1 MSTAWAT
8 IIGAVVAAAASILVS
23 YINNKKQTALI
34 AYRAA
39 PPDLSSHAPGGFVL
53 WFLTCCAYPMLGIVG
68 VINWIFGTQD
78 GALMRFL
85 TVEHPVFG
93 LWILDFV
100 TVLAVWGIGRLCALR
115 RETVPSLRIAGN
127 FLLILIGWGVFQMM
141 LFGIASVREFGGFPA
156 KERPAA
162 QAPAH
167 KSIRVCCRVIGLKLV
182 IR

>member
-1 MSTAWAT
+1 MKLKVRYLSGGEADEWTSAD
-8 IIGAVVAAAASILVS
+8 S
-23 YINNKKQTALI
+23 QTLRRWDVIALALAGMISLSALI
-34 AYRAA
+34 AYRTA
-39 PPDLSSHAPGGFVL
+39 PPDLASHAPGGFVL

-68 VINWIFGTQD
+68 VVNWIFGTQD

-162 QAPAH
+162 QAPAAE
-167 KSIRVCCRVIGLKLV
+167 SPAQR
-182 IR
+182 